1 MEVIGTAWLLCSVLE
16 HWQALAT
23 IAIVAAALTEYQIK
37 AD

>member
-23 IAIVAAALTEYQIK
+23 IAIVGATLQAFRII
-37 AD
+37 